1 MPGSCQPYQPTQVHP
16 VGAQAPV
23 LHPHAAV
30 LRPLKLLLLADMVLQ
45 AQVGLLRLLAR
56 GPLGGLGL
64 GLQLVHR
71 PEHAPGGPQG
81 GLQLINHLR

>member
-30 LRPLKLLLLADMVLQ
+30 LRPLKLALLADMVQ
-45 AQVGLLRLLAR
+45 QGPGGFVAAAR
-56 GPLGGLGL
+56 GPLGGRGL